1 MTGLPAAST
10 ARKAIATKADQPQK
24 PKPISRKVRAAIDAL
39 VTGRAKTNTAAA
51 EMAGL
56 SREHLSRELSRPHIA
71 QFLQD
76 KVSRSLAL
84 SSARAGAVKTEL
96 LDCENA
102 MVRDRASSFV
112 LGLVGIKPE
121 TAPSASIN
129 IEIRAG
135 YVIDLSEPDDKK
147 VIDHG

>member
-1 MTGLPAAST
+1 MTRLLPHGQSEK
-10 ARKAIATKADQPQK
+10 RKPV
-24 PKPISRKVRAAIDAL
+24 SRKVRAAVDAM
-39 VTGRAKTNTAAA
+39 VSGNAKTITAAA
-51 EMAGL
+51 EAAGV
-56 SREHLSRELSRPHIA
+56 SREHLSRELSKPHIA

-121 TAPSASIN
+121 TAPSANIS

-135 YVIDLSEPDDKK
+135 YVIDLSEPDKK
-147 VIDHG
+147 VIEHE